1 MEIVGM
7 SDICMQICLQ
17 PAPSPGDLHLISR
30 SSRLRRC
37 RFRCRFRREW
47 LCRAENQKRLA
58 RRAIL
63 GNLSGLTV
71 DPPLSASGLSAR
83 SQYVSWGRTRKNIHG
98 MEVGSCHS
106 GEEGGEDDGELHDC

>member
-37 RFRCRFRREW
+37 RFRCFRREW
-47 LCRAENQKRLA
+47 LCRAENRERLA

-71 DPPLSASGLSAR
+71 DPPLCASGLSAR
-83 SQYVSWGRTRKNIHG
+83 SQYVPRGMTRKDIHG
-98 MEVGSCHS
+98 VDVGSCHS
-106 GEEGGEDDGELHDC
+106 GEEGGEDDGELHGC